1 MKIVVTGGTGFV
13 GKHLAL
19 TLKQLGEEVKVIGR
33 NGSVGETLRKQG
45 IDFQLVDLTDLAQTT
60 AALKDIDLV
69 YHCAALS
76 SVWGRYQDFYRAN
89 VLGTRHVIQGCL
101 ANGVSRMVYISTS
114 SVYFDFKD
122 RLNISEDAAFG
133 DPVGRVLPYRQ
144 VNDYTTTKKLAEL
157 EVQKAIN
164 INGLLGI
171 IIRPRGIFGPGD
183 TALFPRLLR
192 ASQTTGIPLIRGG
205 HFLMDL
211 TYIDNLISALL
222 LCRARG
228 NQLNGQIYNIS
239 NGEPIYFHDLLK
251 SIDEH
256 LTGGLRLKPMPRSIA
271 TGIATCLELGH
282 RALGLTQEPLLTRY
296 TVGVLGY
303 SQTLNIQKAK
313 TELGYHPAVS
323 LATGIARSMPDPMSP
338 NEKSPFPREI

>member
-19 TLKQLGEEVKVIGR
+19 ALKQLGEDVKVIGR
-33 NGSVGETLRKQG
+33 NSLVGETFRKQG

-60 AALKDIDLV
+60 AALQDIDLV

-101 ANGVSRMVYISTS
+101 ATGVGRMVYISTS

-133 DPVGRVLPYRQ
+133 DRQ
-144 VNDYTTTKKLAEL
+144 VNDYVTTKKLAEL
-157 EVQKAIN
+157 EVQKAIDA
-164 INGLLGI
+164 NGLPGI

-211 TYIDNLISALL
+211 TYIDNLISALV
-222 LCRARG
+222 LCRAG
-228 NQLNGQIYNIS
+228 DSQLNGQIYNIS

-256 LTGGLRLKPMPRSIA
+256 LTSGLRLKPMPRSIA

-282 RALGLTQEPLLTRY
+282 RALRLTQEPLLTRY

-313 TELGYHPAVS
+313 TELGYHPPVTLS
-323 LATGIARSMPDPMSP
+323 TGITKSLPNPMSP
-338 NEKSPFPREI
+338 NEKSPFPRGI

>member
-19 TLKQLGEEVKVIGR
+19 QLKQLGEDVRVIGR
-33 NGSVGETLRKQG
+33 NDRVGETLKEQG

-60 AALKDIDLV
+60 AALYDIDMV

-76 SVWGRYQDFYRAN
+76 SAWGRYQDFYRAN

-101 ANGVSRMVYISTS
+101 ANRVGRMVYISTS
-114 SVYFDFKD
+114 SVYFDFQD
-122 RLNISEDAAFG
+122 RLNISEDVAFG
-133 DPVGRVLPYRQ
+133 ARQ
-144 VNDYTTTKKLAEL
+144 VSDYTTTKKLAEL
-157 EVQKAIN
+157 EVQRAISVDAPAGN
-164 INGLLGI
+164 TGLPGI

-183 TALFPRLLR
+183 TALLPRLLR

-205 HFLMDL
+205 HFWMDL
-211 TYIDNLISALL
+211 TFIDNLISALL
-222 LCRARG
+222 LCREAGSR
-228 NQLNGQIYNIS
+228 LNGQIYNIS

-251 SIDEH
+251 LIDEH
-256 LTGGLRLKPMPRSIA
+256 LTGGLRIKPLPRAVA

-282 RALGLTQEPLLTRY
+282 RALNLSQEPLLTRY

-303 SQTLNIQKAK
+303 DQTLNIQKAR
-313 TELGYHPAVS
+313 TELGYRPAVS
-323 LATGIARSMPDPMSP
+323 LVTGIASAMQDSMSQDTNSG
-338 NEKSPFPREI
+338 

>member
-33 NGSVGETLRKQG
+33 NDRVGEAFREQG
-45 IDFQLVDLTDLAQTT
+45 IDFQLVDLTDLGQTIP
-60 AALKDIDLV
+60 ALKDADLV

-76 SVWGRYQDFYRAN
+76 SVWGQYQDFYRAN

-101 ANGVSRMVYISTS
+101 ANRVGRMVYISTS
-114 SVYFDFKD
+114 SVYFDFQD
-122 RLNISEDAAFG
+122 RLNIAEDAAFG
-133 DPVGRVLPYRQ
+133 DRQ

-157 EVQKAIN
+157 EVQRAIDVS
-164 INGLLGI
+164 GLPGI

-183 TALFPRLLR
+183 AALFPRLLR
-192 ASQTTGIPLIRGG
+192 ASQTTGIPLMRGG
-205 HFLMDL
+205 HFWLDL

-222 LCRARG
+222 LCRAGGSR
-228 NQLNGQIYNIS
+228 LNGQIYNIS

-251 SIDEH
+251 LIEEH
-256 LTGGLRLKPMPRSIA
+256 LTGGLRLKPMPRAVAI
-271 TGIATCLELGH
+271 GIATCLELGH
-282 RALGLTQEPLLTRY
+282 RALILAQEPLLTRY

-313 TELGYHPAVS
+313 TELGYHPTVS
-323 LATGIARSMPDPMSP
+323 LATGITRSMPDPMP
-338 NEKSPFPREI
+338 LNKKALFPLA

>member
-19 TLKQLGEEVKVIGR
+19 TLKQLGEDVRVIGR
-33 NGSVGETLRKQG
+33 NDRVGETLREWG
-45 IDFQLVDLTDLAQTT
+45 IDFQLVDLTNLGQTT
-60 AALKDIDLV
+60 AALDDIEMV

-101 ANGVSRMVYISTS
+101 ANQVSRMVYISTS
-114 SVYFDFKD
+114 SIYFDFKD
-122 RLNISEDAAFG
+122 RLNISEDGAFG
-133 DPVGRVLPYRQ
+133 DRQ
-144 VNDYTTTKKLAEL
+144 VNDYTTTKKLADL
-157 EVQKAIN
+157 EVQRAIAD
-164 INGLLGI
+164 GLPGI

-183 TALFPRLLR
+183 SALLPRLLR

-205 HFLMDL
+205 HFWTDL
-211 TYIDNLISALL
+211 TYIDNLISALV
-222 LCRARG
+222 LCRAGGDR
-228 NQLNGQIYNIS
+228 LNSQIYNIS

-256 LTGGLRLKPMPRSIA
+256 LADSLRIKPMPRTVA

-282 RALGLTQEPLLTRY
+282 RVLGLNQEPLLTRY

-303 SQTLNIQKAK
+303 SQTLNIQKARA
-313 TELGYHPAVS
+313 ELGYNPKVS
-323 LATGIARSMPDPMSP
+323 LATGIARSIQQNVDSP
-338 NEKSPFPREI
+338 PKI

>member
-19 TLKQLGEEVKVIGR
+19 ALKQLGEDVKVIGR
-33 NGSVGETLRKQG
+33 NSLVGETFRKQG

-60 AALKDIDLV
+60 AALQDIDLV

-101 ANGVSRMVYISTS
+101 ATGVGRMVYISTS

-133 DPVGRVLPYRQ
+133 DRQ
-144 VNDYTTTKKLAEL
+144 VNDYVTTKKLAEL
-157 EVQKAIN
+157 EVQKAIDA
-164 INGLLGI
+164 NGLPGI

-211 TYIDNLISALL
+211 TYIDNLISALV
-222 LCRARG
+222 LCRAG
-228 NQLNGQIYNIS
+228 DSQLNGQIYNIS

-282 RALGLTQEPLLTRY
+282 RALRLTQEPLLTRY

-313 TELGYHPAVS
+313 TELGYHPPVTLS
-323 LATGIARSMPDPMSP
+323 TGITKSLPNPMSP
-338 NEKSPFPREI
+338 NEKSPFPRGI